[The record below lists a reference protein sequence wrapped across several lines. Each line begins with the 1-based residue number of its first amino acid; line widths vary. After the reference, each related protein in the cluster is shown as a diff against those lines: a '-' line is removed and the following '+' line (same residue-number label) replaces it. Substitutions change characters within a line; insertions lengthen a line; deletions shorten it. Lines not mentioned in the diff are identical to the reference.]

1 MTRERTTRRGL
12 LASIVVGTASLAG
25 CGYQPAGGELVWTE
39 SVGSGPGLA
48 RAGDERWVD
57 DGDFLYRIRNRSG
70 TGISYGDDLG
80 FTEFDDAR
88 VTAYDSRGQ
97 HVWGGSTDAQYAGD
111 PAVVDGRVY
120 LPLANGSVAA
130 LERAET
136 DEETADYRSDDDDAT
151 VWTTEWTAVDSG
163 SADGSGD
170 GSEANTSETNT
181 SETSSADDGETAPA
195 LAVTAGSELVVGF
208 HGAGVV
214 AFDAATGDE
223 QFAFEVDDLAVTAI
237 DDGAVA
243 GDRAWVVATG
253 TDDET
258 VALTIDTDGTV
269 RAEVSLRSSLDWLE
283 TTDSTALLAL
293 EDELWA
299 LDAAGDRQFTVQRDG
314 SGTPLLVGDR
324 LYRVD
329 TAAGSIVAVDLD
341 SSESV
346 WRRDGYSLEAV
357 TADADGVYAVGTAPE
372 MDGCGLFGVTASG
385 EPWWQVPMLE
395 EAGCYGDLFP
405 VGDRLVLRVGGELY
419 GFHREPGARY
429 TLLSARGYSRFRPN
443 SH

>member
-25 CGYQPAGGELVWTE
+25 CGYQPAGGELAWTE
-39 SVGSGPGLA
+39 SVGSGPGFA
-48 RAGDERWVD
+48 RSGDDRWFD

-80 FTEFDDAR
+80 FVEFDDAR

-97 HVWGGSTDAQYAGD
+97 HVWGGSTAAQYAGD

-130 LERAET
+130 LERTDT
-136 DEETADYRSDDDDAT
+136 DEETGDYRSDDDAT
-151 VWTTEWTAVDSG
+151 VWTTEWIAVDSG
-163 SADGSGD
+163 SEDGSGD
-170 GSEANTSETNT
+170 GSETNTSEANT
-181 SETSSADDGETAPA
+181 SETSSADDSETAPA

-208 HGAGVV
+208 HDAGVV

-223 QFAFEVDDLAVTAI
+223 QFAFEVDDLEVTAI

-243 GDRAWVVATG
+243 GDRAWFVATG

-299 LDAAGDRQFTVQRDG
+299 LDAAGDRRFTVQLDG
-314 SGTPLLVGDR
+314 SVTPLLVGDR
-324 LYRVD
+324 LYCID

-341 SSESV
+341 LSESV
-346 WRRDGYSLEAV
+346 WRRDGYSFEAV

-395 EAGCYGDLFP
+395 DVRCHGDLFAL
-405 VGDRLVLRVGGELY
+405 GDRLAFRAGGELY
-419 GFHREPGARY
+419 GFRRKPGERY
-429 TLLSARGYSRFRPN
+429 TIL
-443 SH
+443 

>member
-1 MTRERTTRRGL
+1 MRERTTRRGL
-12 LASIVVGTASLAG
+12 LTSIVVGTASLAG
-25 CGYQPAGGELVWTE
+25 CGYQPAGGELAWTE
-39 SVGSGPGLA
+39 SVGSA
-48 RAGDERWVD
+48 RSGDERWVD
-57 DGDFLYRIRNRSG
+57 DGDFLYRVRNRSG
-70 TGISYGDDLG
+70 TGISYGDDFG
-80 FTEFDDAR
+80 FTTLDDAR

-130 LERAET
+130 LERTET
-136 DEETADYRSDDDDAT
+136 DEETADYRSNDDAT

-163 SADGSGD
+163 SADGSAD

-181 SETSSADDGETAPA
+181 SETSSADDSEAAPA
-195 LAVTAGSELVVGF
+195 LTVTAGSELVVGF

-223 QFAFEVDDLAVTAI
+223 QFAFEGDDLEVTAI

-243 GDRAWVVATG
+243 GDRAWFVATG

-269 RAEVSLRSSLDWLE
+269 RTVVSLRSSLNWLE

-293 EDELWA
+293 EDELRA
-299 LDAAGDRQFTVQRDG
+299 FDAAGDRQFTVQLDG

-324 LYRVD
+324 LYCVD

-346 WRRDGYSLEAV
+346 WRRDGYSFEAV

-385 EPWWQVPMLE
+385 KPWWQVPMLE
-395 EAGCYGDLFP
+395 EVGCYGDLFP

-429 TLLSARGYSRFRPN
+429 TVLSARGHSRFRSN